1 MANYIGIDISKE
13 TLDVYH
19 QVLGY
24 HSFENQGSGF
34 SAFKKWI
41 DSLQGVHVVLEATG
55 GYQRQL
61 IEFLEGV
68 GVLYSVVNPKRVRD
82 FAKARGVLA
91 KTDKVDARVL
101 ADLGMTLAPE
111 ATNRP
116 SRDVLDLNE
125 LTTRR
130 AQLIDLLVQEKNRLE
145 HVQGSILKDIKSL
158 VSFITR
164 KIEKIDEEIDKLIA
178 RSKEL
183 KKKADLLQ
191 GVKGVGATVCAILLS
206 KLPELGTLTGKQI
219 ASLVGLAPFADQSGK
234 LKGRRSIMGGREK
247 VRSMLYMGTL
257 SAIRSNPQ
265 IKAFYDRLVAKGKN
279 KKLAITA
286 CMRKLLVILNAILR
300 KETVWDKTMGLAV
313 S

>member
-91 KTDKVDARVL
+91 KTR
-101 ADLGMTLAPE
+101 
-111 ATNRP
+111 
-116 SRDVLDLNE
+116 
-125 LTTRR
+125 
-130 AQLIDLLVQEKNRLE
+130 
-145 HVQGSILKDIKSL
+145 
-158 VSFITR
+158 
-164 KIEKIDEEIDKLIA
+164 
-178 RSKEL
+178 
-183 KKKADLLQ
+183 
-191 GVKGVGATVCAILLS
+191 
-206 KLPELGTLTGKQI
+206 
-219 ASLVGLAPFADQSGK
+219 
-234 LKGRRSIMGGREK
+234 
-247 VRSMLYMGTL
+247 
-257 SAIRSNPQ
+257 
-265 IKAFYDRLVAKGKN
+265 
-279 KKLAITA
+279 
-286 CMRKLLVILNAILR
+286 
-300 KETVWDKTMGLAV
+300 
-313 S
+313 